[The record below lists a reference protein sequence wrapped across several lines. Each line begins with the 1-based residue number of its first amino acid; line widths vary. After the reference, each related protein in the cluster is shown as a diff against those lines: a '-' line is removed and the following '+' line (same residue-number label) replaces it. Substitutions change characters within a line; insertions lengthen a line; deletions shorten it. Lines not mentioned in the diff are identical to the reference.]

1 MSNDRWL
8 EKLAAEADFDAGG
21 VTGAPARLK
30 SKIYSALVQHLSATG
45 PLLSLSATKAAGRG
59 LCVFEEVVAA
69 LPPGERIGSMNPCRV
84 CHARVLGERLDRAPI
99 YWPHCPYAAFH
110 RSRE

>member
-1 MSNDRWL
+1 MNDDRWL
-8 EKLAAEADFDAGG
+8 EQLAAEADFDTAG
-21 VTGAPARLK
+21 VAPAPARLK
-30 SKIYSALVQHLSATG
+30 ATVYSALVQHLSATG
-45 PLLSLSATKAAGRG
+45 PLLSLAATKAAGNR

-69 LPPGERIGSMNPCRV
+69 LPTGERIGSMNPCRA